1 MNDIQTTCCFTGHR
15 SGRLPWLSNPNDWR
29 TQALADTLW
38 QQILTSYEEGYR
50 TFYSGMARGV
60 DLLCARLVLQLQEED
75 PAVQLIPAIPFPGQA
90 RNWPQ
95 RDREEYQSVLDR
107 CGENAVIVSPSY
119 TKFCFFQRN
128 RYMVDHSSKV
138 IGVFDGTPKG
148 GTYQTLEYAR
158 KKGLKMELIL
168 PE

>member
-1 MNDIQTTCCFTGHR
+1 MNDIQTSCCFTGHR

-29 TQALADTLW
+29 TQALTDTLW
-38 QQILTSYEEGYR
+38 QQILTSYEEGYQ
-50 TFYSGMARGV
+50 TFLCGMARGV

-90 RNWPQ
+90 RNWPE
-95 RDREEYQSVLDR
+95 RDREEYQNILDR
-107 CGENAVIVSPSY
+107 CGENAVTVSPVY
-119 TKFCFFQRN
+119 TKFCFIQRN

-138 IGVFDGTPKG
+138 IGVFDGLPKG

-158 KKGLKMELIL
+158 KKQLKMELIL